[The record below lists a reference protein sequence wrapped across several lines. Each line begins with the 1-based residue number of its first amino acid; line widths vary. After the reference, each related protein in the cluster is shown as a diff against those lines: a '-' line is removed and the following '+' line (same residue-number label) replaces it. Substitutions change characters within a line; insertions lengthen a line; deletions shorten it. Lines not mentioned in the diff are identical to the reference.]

1 MSLVWIRV
9 TNVIAGGLRTEPSNA
24 PFILNLRD
32 LQQAR
37 HRRVEVSAAGDRVT
51 AAALIDASDA
61 LFQAL
66 QVTPSEGSLVLGLE
80 SEVLAAIGSLSAASH
95 QVLRLIQQET
105 EDYSLL
111 PHNELLGIAG
121 GFQWSSDGSRWN
133 QLPLHGGSVA
143 MSLHALGTLNSR
155 LLRGIQ
161 TFLDNDERPLLAY
174 EHLYHAERSDGLR
187 FKWIEATTAAEL
199 AIKEV
204 LIRITPTIRPLL
216 EELPSPPLRKLYG
229 PILEAYAG
237 ERSPYLSVLAQ
248 GAERRNQLI
257 HQPEDLWLDHQ
268 EVLDY
273 IVNVRSAIRHL
284 LELYRRLRDNKS
296 AHPEGPAPTASGPP
310 QASEFGSA

>member
-1 MSLVWIRV
+1 M
-9 TNVIAGGLRTEPSNA
+9 
-24 PFILNLRD
+24 
-32 LQQAR
+32 
-37 HRRVEVSAAGDRVT
+37 
-51 AAALIDASDA
+51 
-61 LFQAL
+61 
-66 QVTPSEGSLVLGLE
+66 
-80 SEVLAAIGSLSAASH
+80 
-95 QVLRLIQQET
+95 QQET

-111 PHNELLGIAG
+111 PHNELQGIAD
-121 GFQWSSDGSRWN
+121 GFEWSSDGSRWN

-143 MSLHALGTLNSR
+143 VSVHALGTLNSR

-161 TFLDNDERPLLAY
+161 TLLDNDERPLLAY
-174 EHLYHAERSDGLR
+174 EHVYQAETSDGLR

-216 EELPSPPLRKLYG
+216 EELPSPPLPKLYG

-237 ERSPYLSVLAQ
+237 ERSPYLKVLAE
-248 GAERRNQLI
+248 GAERRNKLI
-257 HQPEDLWLDHQ
+257 HQPEDLRLDDQ

-296 AHPEGPAPTASGPP
+296 AHPEGPAPAAPAP
-310 QASEFGSA
+310 AQASEFGSA